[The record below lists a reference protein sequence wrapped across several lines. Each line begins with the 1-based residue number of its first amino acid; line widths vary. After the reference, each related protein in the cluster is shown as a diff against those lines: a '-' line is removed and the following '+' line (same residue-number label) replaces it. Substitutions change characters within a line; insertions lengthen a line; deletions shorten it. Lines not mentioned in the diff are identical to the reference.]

1 VIDAWPEP
9 WESQLPGIQISLLP
23 FRKSSFSTS
32 TSFNQA
38 YHKLVALTMAR
49 FLGFITA
56 LAATGAFAL
65 TPE

>member
-1 VIDAWPEP
+1 
-9 WESQLPGIQISLLP
+9 LLP
-23 FRKSSFSTS
+23 FRTSSFSTS